1 MGPENFF
8 RKWIFRKGRAKK
20 LDTECVKTKDNCDPT
35 LDPAGCR
42 ELQRYPPPRCLK
54 RCKDEPFGY
63 WSWRNVLVW
72 FLADSGLTD
81 FAQANSFR
89 VPLLDHA
96 AFDKE
101 LVRRSTTVRRTSADS
116 VRANR
121 VCAVLSAYM
130 LVPYVVAFLLVLTFL
145 ANLGASLATQLYP
158 LFLLLCF
165 LLTAV
170 TVSSGEDADNAEDED
185 AEDAEDEDVEDAED
199 EDAQDTEKEA

>member
-1 MGPENFF
+1 M
-8 RKWIFRKGRAKK
+8 
-20 LDTECVKTKDNCDPT
+20 
-35 LDPAGCR
+35 
-42 ELQRYPPPRCLK
+42 
-54 RCKDEPFGY
+54 
-63 WSWRNVLVW
+63 
-72 FLADSGLTD
+72 
-81 FAQANSFR
+81 
-89 VPLLDHA
+89 PLLDHA

-130 LVPYVVAFLLVLTFL
+130 LVPYVVAFLLVLTFV
-145 ANLGASLATQLYP
+145 ANLGAALATQLYP

-170 TVSSGEDADNAEDED
+170 TVSSGEDADDAEDED
-185 AEDAEDEDVEDAED
+185 AEDAEDEDGEDAED